1 MVFICVVI
9 CGLFRVFFISPVVSR
24 FRKKDFQFFFHFS
37 LKFLLLLLNVLGTL
51 RLEQALLHL
60 TMEPDWYHVEILHY
74 LNPHLIWVKV
84 CDRSPAGFCLEQIGV
99 YGILPLDVVLDIDSE
114 SVVTSRCDT
123 WQPAATLLMKKVF
136 LDATE
141 CRFLPT
147 HIDRR

>member
-1 MVFICVVI
+1 
-9 CGLFRVFFISPVVSR
+9 
-24 FRKKDFQFFFHFS
+24 
-37 LKFLLLLLNVLGTL
+37 
-51 RLEQALLHL
+51 
-60 TMEPDWYHVEILHY
+60 MEPDWYHVEILHY